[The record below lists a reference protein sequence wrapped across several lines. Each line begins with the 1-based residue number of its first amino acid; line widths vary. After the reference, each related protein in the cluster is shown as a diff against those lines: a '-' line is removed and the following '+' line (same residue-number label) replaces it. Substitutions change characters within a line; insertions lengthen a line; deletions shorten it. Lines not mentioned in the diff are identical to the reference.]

1 MTKLT
6 NPVAILSRSNGAAQL
21 IAIDTEAKT
30 CTIYNGK
37 EKIIKWSS
45 AAEYKLDAGTE
56 KKRTLTPKLLTAL
69 HDAESVHYAEDT
81 AADPEAVREPVNEP
95 AGKPQGVT
103 QDAAPEESTPAAS
116 DTQEA
121 AGLPKAKRQRTPKG
135 TINDKEKAF
144 LSMIPSHPEFKGVD
158 SVMGAR
164 VLIKKAQEVHGLPI
178 PNGRAVFQSLKAK
191 GYYST
196 KGKESGQNL
205 TTFQL
210 LNLGIQYLTEN
221 SLIAADSVEGK
232 EGA

>member
-6 NPVAILSRSNGAAQL
+6 NPVAILSRSNGVAQL
-21 IAIDTEAKT
+21 ISIDTEAKT

-45 AAEYKLDAGTE
+45 AAEYKLDTGTE

-69 HDAESVHYAEDT
+69 HDAECVHHVEETGGTALETAQEPISVSQE
-81 AADPEAVREPVNEP
+81 AA
-95 AGKPQGVT
+95 